1 MKKRP
6 EKTIATTLSL
16 CPDHPHS
23 HPLPH
28 SAPCLF
34 LSPLLL
40 RGCSCWTPPSHTHLP
55 LGHRSREW
63 GGLDLLNRSA
73 THQTPGSSQPTQ
85 PLAAK
90 ERQSLAE
97 DHLPLASLQGGARC
111 TEAAE
116 DGRGRRGG
124 PLMAAIS
131 CSAPGF
137 RQSDSHQPAL
147 HSERHHGPLD
157 PADGLPRRHCGH
169 HHRHPLPEALPS

>member
-1 MKKRP
+1 MPRP
-6 EKTIATTLSL
+6 PTLSSSPSL
-16 CPDHPHS
+16 CTLPV
-23 HPLPH
+23 PLP
-28 SAPCLF
+28 SPPPGLFMLDAPL
-34 LSPLLL
+34 PY
-40 RGCSCWTPPSHTHLP
+40 PPP
-55 LGHRSREW
+55 IRPQKQGV

-97 DHLPLASLQGGARC
+97 DHPPLASQQGGARC
-111 TEAAE
+111 KEAAE

-124 PLMAAIS
+124 PLMAALS

-137 RQSDSHQPAL
+137 RQSDSHQAAL

-157 PADGLPRRHCGH
+157 PADGLPRHHCGH